1 MIDYRLKVY
10 PENVLKFFFFSET
23 PYQLNADIGV
33 DFAPSADVG
42 ILFISLKY
50 HNYRPKYVEDKIASI
65 PRSKYRVLVLLL
77 SGMKINILTTGVLWF
92 SSKSCSPEVTK
103 SCSENHGLL
112 KTVKFRIRIFYPY
125 KFLPRSYILLQ
136 FITVKSISVDS
147 EGPDLAS
154 RYLSILCTKLDIT
167 FMVGFGQSECAQY
180 ITNFK
185 RLEHKSVDWLRP
197 KTDETNRLARVLGKK
212 IENFLSHI
220 FVLLIFLKLEKL
232 KVLN

>member
-1 MIDYRLKVY
+1 MSNDDDDWDDDFDEIIAAQNLGQPQKPIVNWSCLQVHPDQSQNPIL
-10 PENVLKFFFFSET
+10 NHLSET

-50 HNYRPKYVEDKIASI
+50 HNYRPKYVEDKIASV

-77 SGMKINILTTGVLWF
+77 
-92 SSKSCSPEVTK
+92 
-103 SCSENHGLL
+103 
-112 KTVKFRIRIFYPY
+112 
-125 KFLPRSYILLQ
+125 
-136 FITVKSISVDS
+136 SVDS

-197 KTDETNRLARVLGKK
+197 KTDETNRLARVLGCARGVNSTDADTLIRHFGTLGAIATAKK
-212 IENFLSHI
+212 EEIKNFHGIGNTKADRLIELFNTPF
-220 FVLLIFLKLEKL
+220 K
-232 KVLN
+232 N